1 MRTGKAIECPRH
13 LWDMGKQERNFLG
26 PDSGCPYCALEKRR
40 KEQIEEAELAER
52 EWAPGLAACWW
63 RKVEETEEKL
73 VALYRLQRASRR
85 AISPPQVRERSS
97 AAGH

>member
-1 MRTGKAIECPRH
+1 MKTGKAIECPRH

-26 PDSGCPYCALEKRR
+26 PDSGCPYCVLEKRR
-40 KEQIEEAELAER
+40 KEQIEEAECAER

-63 RKVEETEEKL
+63 RKVGETEEKL
-73 VALYRLQRASRR
+73 VGLYRLQRASLR
-85 AISPPQVRERSS
+85 AISPHRAGKRSA